1 MSTPSE
7 YSEAFRDK
15 VVAFYL
21 THKGQYTRQQ
31 VCDKFGVED
40 YNLQMWL
47 RSSRRK
53 APDFLQTVENRKNDN
68 KETLQRLAL
77 RIYTNIELL
86 CQIHGKDFGELLQ
99 KHSLGWAN
107 RKKSISRIA
116 NAYKKT
122 PGDIQRA
129 AEEFGMTAKDLLLP
143 EQTAL
148 LHNRIVEARIREG
161 INKIREMEE
170 KKDIPS
176 PKSDPTP
183 KGNKRN

>member
-1 MSTPSE
+1 MANPSE

-21 THKGQYTRQQ
+21 THKGQYTQQQ

-77 RIYTNIELL
+77 RIHTNIELL
-86 CQIHGKDFGELLQ
+86 CQIHGKDFGAVLQ
-99 KHSLGWAN
+99 KYSLDSAKRGERLSKLAT
-107 RKKSISRIA
+107 
-116 NAYKKT
+116 AYKRR
-122 PGDIQRA
+122 PGDIQSI

-148 LHNRIVEARIREG
+148 LHNRIVEARILEG

-170 KKDIPS
+170 KKDIPPS
-176 PKSDPTP
+176 KSDPTP
-183 KGNKRN
+183 KENKRN